1 MAHQR
6 RADIIPT
13 GKALSN
19 ASFGSEP
26 SPRRFSFQAALARQR
41 QPENALRRIMLKCRP
56 FPYSHHQAIRQPE
69 NAHPIMIFRR
79 TALLP
84 CLLAFISSPLFAAT
98 ENAREAAS
106 APAASNENQ
115 TETHA
120 PPLKKSEIAPRK
132 DKSKSEQTNEED
144 EKELTPK
151 YPIIIEADNPEIQAM
166 LEQHLPLIAY
176 QRKEELDREQLG
188 YLAEDAPNDARNMI
202 KTEGYFNSEVSVTPE
217 GEGYRVKVITGKR
230 TTIDNVNVAI
240 LGDILQD
247 DTLGSYY
254 KNAFSNWQLPV
265 GAPFRQEDWSS
276 SKTSVLTAVTRKK
289 YPLAQFTGT
298 QAAVNPQTQKADL
311 TVTVDSKK
319 PIYFGDFQIKGNQ
332 RYPQSV
338 ISGMA
343 QFKTG
348 DVYDLDKLLDYQQAL
363 ENDSHYTG
371 ASVQADFDNLQG
383 DRVPVKVAVSEAKR
397 QKFETG
403 ISFDSE
409 YGLGGELG
417 YEHYNI
423 FNRGYVGSFAWEM
436 DKYQTKLGI
445 GISQP
450 RKGSGYFNTANLAYN
465 RSTTQNLE
473 KRGITSG
480 FWRVRDRDGIESRVG
495 IEFIAEDSRIPNSN
509 VNFGRSYATM
519 LTASWKRQ
527 RLETLL
533 RPANGYYLSG
543 KIGAT
548 LGSLLSSAP
557 MIRVHGSAGYYYTP
571 ENKKLGTWVARG
583 EIGYV
588 HTNQKFEDGNVP
600 SSLMFR
606 SGGASSIRGYE
617 LNSIGRKIPPSSAVL
632 PEHAMFVA
640 SAEYQYPIKGSFALA
655 AFHDVGSVA
664 HRFKDMT
671 LYHGT
676 GIGVRWFS
684 PAAPF
689 SFDIA
694 YGHRDKKL
702 RWHIS
707 LGTRF

>member
-1 MAHQR
+1 M
-6 RADIIPT
+6 
-13 GKALSN
+13 
-19 ASFGSEP
+19 
-26 SPRRFSFQAALARQR
+26 
-41 QPENALRRIMLKCRP
+41 
-56 FPYSHHQAIRQPE
+56 
-69 NAHPIMIFRR
+69 MIFRP
-79 TALLP
+79 TVLFL
-84 CLLAFISSPLFAAT
+84 CLLAFISSPLFAAPT
-98 ENAREAAS
+98 SSNASEAAS
-106 APAASNENQ
+106 APASSENP
-115 TETHA
+115 TEAPT
-120 PPLKKSEIAPRK
+120 PPLKKSEISLRK
-132 DKSKSEQTNEED
+132 DKSKSEQGIDEE
-144 EKELTPK
+144 ERELTPK
-151 YPIIIEADNPEIQAM
+151 YPIIIEADNPEIQKM
-166 LEQHLPLIAY
+166 LEQYLPLIAY
-176 QRKEELDREQLG
+176 QRKEELDKEQLG

-202 KTEGYFNSEVSVTPE
+202 KTEGYFNSEISVTPE

-230 TTIDNVNVAI
+230 TMIDNVNVAI

-265 GAPFRQEDWSS
+265 GAPFRQEDWSG

-338 ISGMA
+338 IANMA

-409 YGLGGELG
+409 YGLGGMLG

-423 FNRGYVGSFAWEM
+423 FNRGYVGSLAWEM

-450 RKGSGYFNTANLAYN
+450 RNGTGHFNTANITYN

-480 FWRVRDRDGIESRVG
+480 IWRVRDRDNIESRIG
-495 IEFIAEDSRIPNSN
+495 IEFIAEDSKIPNGN
-509 VNFGRSYATM
+509 INFGRSYATM

-543 KIGAT
+543 KVGTT

-557 MIRVHGSAGYYYTP
+557 MVRVHGSAGYYYTP

-617 LNSIGRKIPPSSAVL
+617 LNSIGRKVPPSSAVL
-632 PEHAMFVA
+632 PERAMFVA
-640 SAEYQYPIKGSFALA
+640 SAEYQYPIKSSFALA
-655 AFHDVGSVA
+655 VFHDMGSVA
-664 HRFKDMT
+664 HKLKDMT

>member
-1 MAHQR
+1 MTFRH
-6 RADIIPT
+6 T
-13 GKALSN
+13 SL
-19 ASFGSEP
+19 
-26 SPRRFSFQAALARQR
+26 FS
-41 QPENALRRIMLKCRP
+41 
-56 FPYSHHQAIRQPE
+56 
-69 NAHPIMIFRR
+69 
-79 TALLP
+79 
-84 CLLAFISSPLFAAT
+84 CLLVFISSNAFAETQTAS
-98 ENAREAAS
+98 EAAAVS
-106 APAASNENQ
+106 APASSESQA
-115 TETHA
+115 ETHA
-120 PPLKKSEIAPRK
+120 PPLKKSEISPRK

-319 PIYFGDFQIKGNQ
+319 PIYFGEFQIKGNQ

-423 FNRGYVGSFAWEM
+423 FNRGYVGSLAWEM
-436 DKYQTKLGI
+436 DKYQTKLGV

-450 RKGSGYFNTANLAYN
+450 RKGSGYFNTANLAYS

-480 FWRVRDRDGIESRVG
+480 IWRVRDRDGIESRVG
-495 IEFIAEDSRIPNSN
+495 IEFIAE
-509 VNFGRSYATM
+509 
-519 LTASWKRQ
+519 WKRQ
-527 RLETLL
+527 RLESLL

-543 KIGAT
+543 KIGT
-548 LGSLLSSAP
+548 TMGKLLSSAP

-632 PEHAMFVA
+632 PERAMFVA

-655 AFHDVGSVA
+655 AFHDMGSVA
-664 HRFKDMT
+664 HKFQDMT

>member
-1 MAHQR
+1 
-6 RADIIPT
+6 
-13 GKALSN
+13 
-19 ASFGSEP
+19 
-26 SPRRFSFQAALARQR
+26 
-41 QPENALRRIMLKCRP
+41 
-56 FPYSHHQAIRQPE
+56 
-69 NAHPIMIFRR
+69 
-79 TALLP
+79 
-84 CLLAFISSPLFAAT
+84 
-98 ENAREAAS
+98 
-106 APAASNENQ
+106 
-115 TETHA
+115 
-120 PPLKKSEIAPRK
+120 
-132 DKSKSEQTNEED
+132 
-144 EKELTPK
+144 
-151 YPIIIEADNPEIQAM
+151 
-166 LEQHLPLIAY
+166 
-176 QRKEELDREQLG
+176 
-188 YLAEDAPNDARNMI
+188 
-202 KTEGYFNSEVSVTPE
+202 
-217 GEGYRVKVITGKR
+217 
-230 TTIDNVNVAI
+230 
-240 LGDILQD
+240 
-247 DTLGSYY
+247 
-254 KNAFSNWQLPV
+254 
-265 GAPFRQEDWSS
+265 
-276 SKTSVLTAVTRKK
+276 
-289 YPLAQFTGT
+289 
-298 QAAVNPQTQKADL
+298 
-311 TVTVDSKK
+311 VDSKK
-319 PIYFGDFQIKGNQ
+319 PIYFGEFQIKGNQ

-632 PEHAMFVA
+632 PERAMFVA